1 MLTLAFAAS
10 CFATEN
16 SSALNDAEGSAQK
29 VITALVASDTLGYK
43 DAEKAMSADLAKQMN
58 VNTFIAM
65 QRQVQEKFGKHKE
78 TKFFS
83 FQRQVQEKFGKH
95 KETKFF
101 SFERFDKADR
111 LTYIAGFSKEP
122 AVSIV
127 FTLDKKGKIT
137 EFSLAALE
145 VQQSEEQ

>member
-1 MLTLAFAAS
+1 MKKFVLLLTTVLTLAFAAS

-83 FQRQVQEKFGKH
+83 F
-95 KETKFF
+95 
-101 SFERFDKADR
+101 ERFDTAWLHWKYSKTKNNKIFYGHAP
-111 LTYIAGFSKEP
+111 IACAFSFCRNLLK
-122 AVSIV
+122 
-127 FTLDKKGKIT
+127 
-137 EFSLAALE
+137 
-145 VQQSEEQ
+145 

>member
-1 MLTLAFAAS
+1 MKKFILLLTTVLTLAFAAS

-83 FQRQVQEKFGKH
+83 FERKQFPTNLFFRQIGFGGVQ
-95 KETKFF
+95 
-101 SFERFDKADR
+101 
-111 LTYIAGFSKEP
+111 
-122 AVSIV
+122 
-127 FTLDKKGKIT
+127 KKIQ
-137 EFSLAALE
+137 LRNNL
-145 VQQSEEQ
+145 

>member
-1 MLTLAFAAS
+1 MKKFILLLTTVLTLAFAAS

-16 SSALNDAEGSAQK
+16 SSALND
-29 VITALVASDTLGYK
+29 ITALVASDTLGYK

-65 QRQVQEKFGKHKE
+65 
-78 TKFFS
+78 
-83 FQRQVQEKFGKH
+83 QRQVQEKFGKH

-145 VQQSEEQ
+145 VQQNEEQ

>member
-1 MLTLAFAAS
+1 MKKFILLTTVLTLAFAAS

-65 QRQVQEKFGKHKE
+65 QRQVQDRCRKNSANIRKPSSFRLSVL
-78 TKFFS
+78 TKPTALPTL
-83 FQRQVQEKFGKH
+83 QVFLK
-95 KETKFF
+95 
-101 SFERFDKADR
+101 
-111 LTYIAGFSKEP
+111 
-122 AVSIV
+122 
-127 FTLDKKGKIT
+127 
-137 EFSLAALE
+137 SLP
-145 VQQSEEQ
+145 

>member
-1 MLTLAFAAS
+1 MKKFILLLTTVLTLAFAAS

-65 QRQVQEKFGKHKE
+65 QRRLNVLTKPTALPTLQVFLKN
-78 TKFFS
+78 
-83 FQRQVQEKFGKH
+83 
-95 KETKFF
+95 
-101 SFERFDKADR
+101 
-111 LTYIAGFSKEP
+111 L
-122 AVSIV
+122 
-127 FTLDKKGKIT
+127 L
-137 EFSLAALE
+137 
-145 VQQSEEQ
+145 

>member
-1 MLTLAFAAS
+1 MKKFILLLTTVLTLAFAAS

-65 QRQVQEKFGKHKE
+65 QRQVKEKFGKHK
-78 TKFFS
+78 
-83 FQRQVQEKFGKH
+83 
-95 KETKFF
+95 
-101 SFERFDKADR
+101 ERFDKADR

-145 VQQSEEQ
+145 VQQNEEQ

>member
-1 MLTLAFAAS
+1 MKKFIILLTTLLTMAFAAS

-16 SSALNDAEGSAQK
+16 SSALSDAESSAQK

-43 DAEKAMSADLAKQMN
+43 DAEKAMSADLAQQMN
-58 VNTFIAM
+58 INTFIAM
-65 QRQVQEKFGKHKE
+65 QRQVKEKFGNL
-78 TKFFS
+78 
-83 FQRQVQEKFGKH
+83 

-111 LTYIAGFSKEP
+111 LTYIAGFSRQP

-127 FTLDKKGKIT
+127 FELDKKEKIT
-137 EFSLAALE
+137 NFSLNALE
-145 VQQSEEQ
+145 VQENTAE

>member
-1 MLTLAFAAS
+1 MKKFILLLTTVLTLAFAAS

-83 FQRQVQEKFGKH
+83 FERRKNSANIRKPSSFRLNVLTKPTALPTLQVFLKN
-95 KETKFF
+95 
-101 SFERFDKADR
+101 
-111 LTYIAGFSKEP
+111 LP
-122 AVSIV
+122 
-127 FTLDKKGKIT
+127 
-137 EFSLAALE
+137 
-145 VQQSEEQ
+145 

>member
-1 MLTLAFAAS
+1 MRQAALQPKT
-10 CFATEN
+10 A
-16 SSALNDAEGSAQK
+16 ARWK

-65 QRQVQEKFGKHKE
+65 
-78 TKFFS
+78 
-83 FQRQVQEKFGKH
+83 QRQVQEKFGKH

-145 VQQSEEQ
+145 VQQNEEQ

>member
-1 MLTLAFAAS
+1 MKKFILLLTTVLTLAFAAS

-78 TKFFS
+78 TKFF
-83 FQRQVQEKFGKH
+83 RLNVLTKPTALPTLQVFLKN
-95 KETKFF
+95 
-101 SFERFDKADR
+101 
-111 LTYIAGFSKEP
+111 LP
-122 AVSIV
+122 
-127 FTLDKKGKIT
+127 
-137 EFSLAALE
+137 
-145 VQQSEEQ
+145 

>member
-1 MLTLAFAAS
+1 MKKFILLLTTVLTLAFAVS

-65 QRQVQEKFGKHKE
+65 QRQVQEKFGKHK
-78 TKFFS
+78 
-83 FQRQVQEKFGKH
+83 
-95 KETKFF
+95 
-101 SFERFDKADR
+101 
-111 LTYIAGFSKEP
+111 
-122 AVSIV
+122 
-127 FTLDKKGKIT
+127 
-137 EFSLAALE
+137 
-145 VQQSEEQ
+145 